1 MVTTFTSN
9 LLTNCSDEAILS
21 SSAGFTAF
29 CFGGYRIRFRV
40 SYSLERY
47 VDVVK
52 WDDGYLVAMMGDRER
67 SAKCH
72 NRIAPTATSKCGQ
85 PPHYNQLKWLRI
97 EVLSVRKEYLQP
109 AIEPGILRDSSRQR
123 LSENSSECIRE
134 MSSVSW
140 LK

>member
-67 SAKCH
+67 CGQVSQQIFANCH
-72 NRIAPTATSKCGQ
+72 IKIRPTAT
-85 PPHYNQLKWLRI
+85 LKVVDF
-97 EVLSVRKEYLQP
+97 E
-109 AIEPGILRDSSRQR
+109 
-123 LSENSSECIRE
+123 
-134 MSSVSW
+134 
-140 LK
+140 